1 MANPRIKVIISIV
14 LFICFVGS
22 VAWSVFSGDEFKTI
36 AKEDPTKG
44 LMKINVGLYSQ
55 TYLAGDTFVFDKE
68 GSVVSLV
75 AKDPRDPDLVRVD
88 DLPSYEYGFLI
99 NGEGAIIE
107 DPSEIVMTT
116 DITKIT
122 VVSIDYPDLQV
133 DIPVNVISEL
143 DSSKL
148 VNNLV
153 LEAESAKIYQNGVLL
168 SNKDIETLPNPK
180 QPYSGIAGSDPAK
193 DPVAEGSWSGG
204 NILRSL
210 EGNDMEIRM
219 EILAAEECDVQ
230 LEIVVCMCRDARAFG
245 EFFAFTVNG
254 ERIKDL
260 DNSAIPQDPAKGYYA
275 TYTIP
280 AVTVHLD
287 KGINVLSFKCGEYVN
302 IAKTI
307 NIDAVRIVAE
317 DAVLTVV
324 E

>member
-1 MANPRIKVIISIV
+1 MANPRMKVIISIV

-99 NGEGAIIE
+99 NGEGTIIV
-107 DPSEIVMTT
+107 DPSEIVMTP
-116 DITKIT
+116 DIEKIT

-168 SNKDIETLPNPK
+168 SNKDLETLPNPK

-210 EGNDMEIRM
+210 EGNNMEIRM

-230 LEIVVCMCRDARAFG
+230 LEIVVCMCRDPRVFG
-245 EFFAFTVNG
+245 EYFAFTVNG
-254 ERIKDL
+254 ERISAL
-260 DNSAIPQDPAKGYYA
+260 DNSAIPKDPAKGYYA

-287 KGINVLSFKCGEYVN
+287 KGINLLSFKCGEYVN
-302 IAKTI
+302 ISKTI
-307 NIDAVRIVAE
+307 NIDAVRITANA
-317 DAVLTVV
+317 AVLTGA